1 MNLKKYTSRNQ
12 FKTTPLT
19 EPPDGE
25 LPPKV
30 LALSPT
36 EWLKANLFSNTFNSI
51 LTILSTAAIL
61 LIIRGL
67 LSFIFNPLRQWSAT
81 ATNMRLLMTQAY
93 PEHQYARIWVSL
105 GFLLFL
111 TGISLAFWRA
121 GRRVLISQVGKRL
134 LAIGAFILLVTLLAP
149 FSNKATIIWL
159 AIGVMIAGSGFLLK
173 SDQEHQTT
181 SSMTL
186 LSGVFFLAILSLWVI
201 PYGHHSYISTRTPKI
216 LALSLIHI

>member
-1 MNLKKYTSRNQ
+1 MDALLPLLFINNFCDSQLLQRPNENRGAMMNLKKYTSRNQ

-30 LALSPT
+30 PALSPT

-61 LIIRGL
+61 LIVRGL

-93 PEHQYARIWVSL
+93 PEHQYARI
-105 GFLLFL
+105 
-111 TGISLAFWRA
+111 
-121 GRRVLISQVGKRL
+121 
-134 LAIGAFILLVTLLAP
+134 
-149 FSNKATIIWL
+149 
-159 AIGVMIAGSGFLLK
+159 
-173 SDQEHQTT
+173 
-181 SSMTL
+181 
-186 LSGVFFLAILSLWVI
+186 
-201 PYGHHSYISTRTPKI
+201 
-216 LALSLIHI
+216 

>member
-30 LALSPT
+30 PVLSPT

-111 TGISLAFWRA
+111 TGISLAFWRV

-149 FSNKATIIWL
+149 ISSKAT
-159 AIGVMIAGSGFLLK
+159 
-173 SDQEHQTT
+173 
-181 SSMTL
+181 
-186 LSGVFFLAILSLWVI
+186 
-201 PYGHHSYISTRTPKI
+201 
-216 LALSLIHI
+216 